1 MPTVQFRTRVVWR
14 NTQVWPASGRR
25 FRVPQAVAANHVRV
39 PIYVSAE
46 RMQRLAPSRT
56 IAVVAGLTD
65 AEVVWRFENAT
76 QQWRRLPPEPGTP
89 ARWQFQGGVVHLELR
104 LALYVAQG
112 FQRSSHI
119 LNTIMEHEL
128 LHVAD
133 ELQILSRELV
143 PALQR
148 NATVR
153 RHLTEGGV
161 MLERQYQS
169 WVAGGR
175 FSRMLRDDVWA
186 PLHNRR
192 NRARDSGPA
201 WEAYRRRIDEL
212 MRRTR

>member
-1 MPTVQFRTRVVWR
+1 MPAVRFRTSVVWR
-14 NTQVWPASGRR
+14 NTRIWPASGRR
-25 FRVPQAVAANHVRV
+25 FRVPRGVGANDVRV

-65 AEVVWRFENAT
+65 ADVAWRFENIA
-76 QQWRRLPPEPGTP
+76 QQWRELPPAPGTP
-89 ARWQFQGGVVHLELR
+89 SRWQFQGGVVHIELR
-104 LALYVAQG
+104 LTLYVAQG
-112 FQRSSHI
+112 FQRSPQI

-133 ELQILSRELV
+133 ELAILSRELV
-143 PALQR
+143 PAAQR

-153 RHLTEGGV
+153 RYLTDGTA

-169 WVAGGR
+169 WVPGGR
-175 FSRMLRDDVWA
+175 FTTLLREEIWA

-192 NRARDSGPA
+192 SRARDSGPA
-201 WEAYRRRIDEL
+201 WEAYRRRIDAL
-212 MRRTR
+212 MRATR